1 MKPQSVKPQAQTDW
15 LGFCKGV
22 RTCVQ
27 RAALMRLLRETGEKA
42 TICSVRRLNTC
53 PESFPSQRVFLF
65 QSLYKSR

>member
-15 LGFCKGV
+15 IGFCKGV

-42 TICSVRRLNTC
+42 TMLLRATAEHMS
-53 PESFPSQRVFLF
+53 
-65 QSLYKSR
+65 